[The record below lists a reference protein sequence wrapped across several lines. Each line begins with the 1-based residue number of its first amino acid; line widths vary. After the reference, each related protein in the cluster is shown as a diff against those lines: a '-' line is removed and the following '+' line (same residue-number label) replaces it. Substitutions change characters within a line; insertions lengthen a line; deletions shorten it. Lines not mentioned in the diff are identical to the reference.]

1 VWDKLKASCNFVE
14 ARKSVNNFNCN
25 NRWRK
30 RGIAMVP
37 TKFGIAF
44 TAKFMNQVTHHETSG
59 NLSIVIGV
67 CGSTEFFV
75 FFMSDVRKSLKDVI

>member
-1 VWDKLKASCNFVE
+1 
-14 ARKSVNNFNCN
+14 
-25 NRWRK
+25 
-30 RGIAMVP
+30 MVP